1 MSRLGFSGLDGDLQE
16 LVRRSA
22 AIEPAPRGARGRV
35 LAGVEAAV
43 LSAGSGGG
51 NPGGESLTSTR
62 PSAVGRA
69 AERGVA
75 VAAGFVLGGALGALV
90 TYEKMRP
97 AAHAD
102 LPLAPSIAPSVA
114 TARVELALAPAM
126 TASTAPTGGPADS
139 ARRESPTPAAF
150 PSARVA
156 SAPSAPTDGLA
167 DERRLLDAARGAVER
182 EDGASAL
189 TATAEHER
197 KYPNGI
203 LAQEREAIA
212 VRALLLLGR
221 NAEARTRVSRFR
233 ATFPDSL
240 LLPALESS
248 VGAASAP

>member
-1 MSRLGFSGLDGDLQE
+1 
-16 LVRRSA
+16 
-22 AIEPAPRGARGRV
+22 
-35 LAGVEAAV
+35 
-43 LSAGSGGG
+43 
-51 NPGGESLTSTR
+51 
-62 PSAVGRA
+62 
-69 AERGVA
+69 
-75 VAAGFVLGGALGALV
+75 
-90 TYEKMRP
+90 
-97 AAHAD
+97 
-102 LPLAPSIAPSVA
+102 
-114 TARVELALAPAM
+114 
-126 TASTAPTGGPADS
+126 
-139 ARRESPTPAAF
+139 
-150 PSARVA
+150 VA